1 MRNPWIYEFGSHF
14 MPIPTLKKRPLSEEV
29 LSQHPLVIIPIGV
42 TASGKSTWAQQM
54 QKKYSTLN
62 MAIIPTPEA
71 SVRNQAEW
79 LSALK
84 AARHHAVMILDGKN
98 LEDAQL
104 REDLQTLKGLG
115 ILDVVIQYFPPE
127 SLFVLL
133 TRNKGIGG
141 EQIRH
146 ELQMIHSQAHY
157 LDLLESAGYA
167 DA

>member
-1 MRNPWIYEFGSHF
+1 MQAFKIHKFGSHF
-14 MPIPTLKKRPLSEEV
+14 MLISTLKKRPLSLED
-29 LSQHPLVIIPIGV
+29 LPQHPLVIIPIGV

-79 LSALK
+79 RSALK
-84 AARHHAVMILDGKN
+84 AAKHHDVVILDGKN

-115 ILDVVIQYFPPE
+115 ILDVAIQYFAPE

-133 TRNKGIGG
+133 SRNKGLGG

-146 ELQMIHSQAHY
+146 ELQRIHSQSHY
-157 LDLLESAGYA
+157 LDLLESEGYA
-167 DA
+167 DV